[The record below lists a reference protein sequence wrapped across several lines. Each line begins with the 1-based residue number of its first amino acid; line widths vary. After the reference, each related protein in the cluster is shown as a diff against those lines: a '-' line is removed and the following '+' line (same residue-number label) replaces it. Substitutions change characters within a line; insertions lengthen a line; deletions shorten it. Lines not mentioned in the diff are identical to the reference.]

1 MYLANNYKHVV
12 CSFIGYTYLFTL
24 FTVAHFSVYIILVT
38 MAIVTMEL
46 SFLLQVI
53 QGGPLPP
60 VPTHTPVSSLSGNSV
75 VQLPAAV
82 TPRVVYNEKVSI
94 IWNMCWFI
102 VLITS
107 GHSRG
112 C

>member
-1 MYLANNYKHVV
+1 MFLYRIYLLVHFVY
-12 CSFIGYTYLFTL
+12 CGT
-24 FTVAHFSVYIILVT
+24 FSVYIILVT
-38 MAIVTMEL
+38 MAMVTMEL

-60 VPTHTPVSSLSGNSV
+60 VPTHTPVSSLSGNNV

-82 TPRVVYNEKVSI
+82 TPRVVYDEKVSI